1 MTKIEKPTLTE
12 DILNI
17 LRLLSSGSDLSQRDV
32 SSHLEIS
39 LGKTNYLL
47 KSLIKKNLIKAM
59 NFSRNRG
66 KLGKVRYILTK
77 KGLEEKVSLMY
88 HFLKKKESEYN
99 HIREELAKLEGQS
112 VSQNQEVNS
121 GSGLSYLLKG
131 GSDGKK

>member
-47 KSLIKKNLIKAM
+47 KSLVKKNLIKAM

-77 KGLEEKVSLMY
+77 KGLEEKISLMY
-88 HFLKKKESEYN
+88 HFLKKKEAEYN
-99 HIREELAKLEGQS
+99 HIRQELENI
-112 VSQNQEVNS
+112 NQQPQE
-121 GSGLSYLLKG
+121 LKG
-131 GSDGKK
+131 EVSEAKR